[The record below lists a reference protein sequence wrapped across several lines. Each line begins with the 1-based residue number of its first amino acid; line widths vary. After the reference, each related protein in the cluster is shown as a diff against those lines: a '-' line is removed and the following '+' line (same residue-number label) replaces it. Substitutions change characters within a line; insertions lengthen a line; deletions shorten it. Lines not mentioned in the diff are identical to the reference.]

1 MNLLG
6 SLRNRLIAGLGL
18 LLLLFLAL
26 VAAGIGSLRAVN
38 RAVSNEL
45 SSLVS
50 NSALA
55 TGLVSAVAD
64 EVRAGEAYLTMP
76 SRALALEFLRLGDS
90 SHAYRRRFRQVAGLS
105 ADDQSALQRVERN
118 QARMEVGYGRAHA
131 FRDLGRLDEAQT
143 EAAAARASADSF
155 VTDVRNL
162 TRRQQALVSASITD
176 IGKRARQREVL
187 VWLLLATAILFGA
200 GTAFVTVRS
209 IEAPLHQLI
218 AAARRFG
225 EGDLRPAE
233 LGTMPAEL
241 ATLARAMGSMGTR
254 LRTVIESVIRESRG
268 IGMSDNDLSAM
279 SEELAAGSQEVARAI
294 TAVSANAE
302 RQVAEVRS
310 ADQVIAA
317 WRESAARDATTAER
331 VVAEGE
337 QASIL
342 AERHRDELTIAGR
355 SLAALRQTVQAA
367 GAQTRELTRRAD
379 AVAELLDLA
388 RQLVAQSE
396 VLALNAAVEAA
407 RSTGQSDGFGVI
419 ATETRRLADA
429 SREAAARIATRTE
442 TLTEQIATLETTRQ
456 EIATQ
461 ALKVESTTQR
471 STVALAEIARA
482 TEAMGKNA
490 RQVARS
496 ASESRGIAGRLAE
509 LRARLEADARQNVA
523 ANESVTA
530 GAAEQSAATG
540 EIAIAAAGLLEA
552 SERLAALVAEFK
564 V

>member
-1 MNLLG
+1 MNLFG

-45 SSLVS
+45 TALVS

-55 TGLVSAVAD
+55 TALAGAVAD
-64 EVRAGEAYLTMP
+64 EVRAGEAYLTAP
-76 SRALALEFLRLGDS
+76 SPALALEFLRLGDS
-90 SHAYRRRFRQVAGLS
+90 SHAYRRRFRQVTGLS
-105 ADDQSALQRVERN
+105 VDDQSVLNRVESN
-118 QARMEVGYGRAHA
+118 QARMELAYARAHA
-131 FRDLGRLDEAQT
+131 LHDLGRLDEVRT

-155 VTDVRNL
+155 ATDVRNL
-162 TRRQQALVSASITD
+162 TRRQQARVSASITD
-176 IGKRARQREVL
+176 IGERARQREVL
-187 VWLLLATAILFGA
+187 VWLLLATAIVFGA
-200 GTAFVTVRS
+200 GTALVTVRS

-218 AAARRFG
+218 TAARRFG
-225 EGDLRPAE
+225 EGDLRPLD

-241 ATLARAMGSMGTR
+241 ATLARTMGSMGTR
-254 LRTVIESVIRESRG
+254 LRSVIESVIRESRG
-268 IGMSDNDLSAM
+268 IGMSASDLSAM
-279 SEELAAGSQEVARAI
+279 SEELAAGSQEITRAI
-294 TAVSANAE
+294 TAISANAE

-337 QASIL
+337 QANAL
-342 AERHRDELTIAGR
+342 AERHRDELTVAGR

-367 GAQTRELTRRAD
+367 GTQTRELTRRAD
-379 AVAELLDLA
+379 AVGELLDLA

-407 RSTGQSDGFGVI
+407 RSAGQGDGFSAI
-419 ATETRRLADA
+419 AAETRRLADT
-429 SREAAARIATRTE
+429 SREAAARIATRIE
-442 TLTEQIATLETTRQ
+442 TLTEQIATLEATRQ

-482 TEAMGKNA
+482 TETMRDNA
-490 RQVARS
+490 RHVAQS
-496 ASESRGIAGRLAE
+496 ASESRGIAGRLAD
-509 LRARLEADARQNVA
+509 LRERLEADARANVT

-552 SERLAALVAEFK
+552 SERLAALVAEFT

>member
-45 SSLVS
+45 ASLVS
-50 NSALA
+50 NSALV
-55 TGLVSAVAD
+55 TDLVGAVAD
-64 EVRAGEAYLTMP
+64 EVRAGEAYLATP
-76 SRALALEFLRLGDS
+76 STVLALEFLRLGDS

-105 ADDQSALQRVERN
+105 ADDQSALNRVENN
-118 QARMEVGYGRAHA
+118 QARMEVAYARAHA
-131 FRDLGRLDEAQT
+131 FRDLGHLDEALT
-143 EAAAARASADSF
+143 EAAAARAPADSF
-155 VTDVRNL
+155 VADVRSL
-162 TRRQQALVSASITD
+162 TRRQQTRVSASIAD
-176 IGKRARQREVL
+176 IGKRARQREIL
-187 VWLLLATAILFGA
+187 VWLLLAAAIGLGS
-200 GTAFVTVRS
+200 GTAWVTVRS
-209 IEAPLHQLI
+209 IETPLYQLI
-218 AAARRFG
+218 EAARRFG
-225 EGDLRPAE
+225 EGDLRPLE

-268 IGMSDNDLSAM
+268 IGMSASDLSAM
-279 SEELAAGSQEVARAI
+279 SEELAAGSQEITRAI
-294 TAVSANAE
+294 TAVTVSAE
-302 RQVAEVRS
+302 RQVVEVRG

-337 QASIL
+337 QANTL
-342 AERHRDELTIAGR
+342 AQRHRDELAVAGR
-355 SLAALRQTVQAA
+355 GLVVLRQAVQTA
-367 GAQTRELTRRAD
+367 GTQTRELARRAD

-388 RQLVAQSE
+388 RQLVSQSE

-407 RSTGQSDGFGVI
+407 RAAGAGEGFSAI
-419 ATETRRLADA
+419 AAETRRLTDA
-429 SREAAARIATRTE
+429 SREATARIATRTG
-442 TLTEQIATLETTRQ
+442 TLKEQIAALEATRQ
-456 EIATQ
+456 AIAAQ
-461 ALKVESTTQR
+461 VLKVESTTQR

-482 TEAMGKNA
+482 TETMRENAM
-490 RQVARS
+490 QVARS

-509 LRARLEADARQNVA
+509 LRERLEADARENVA

-540 EIAIAAAGLLEA
+540 EIATAAAGLLEA